1 MATAHKRAQRNDL
14 FWTMVYSGAG
24 VSYTEMKQM
33 DLAEFAEAVEA
44 KHLYNAKVEA
54 ERKRNQSKK

>member
-1 MATAHKRAQRNDL
+1 
-14 FWTMVYSGAG
+14 MVYSGAG